1 MAPMATP
8 TRAAATPRVARGPS
22 RAPTRRAMVAG
33 VALVATRARDDAD
46 DARARAAT
54 TTDDARRR
62 AEETMATLR
71 EDVATRQY
79 FVTGELT
86 EAIFARDCRFV
97 DPTTDVRGLERY
109 LRAVRALFDER
120 RSSARLIGDLRLV
133 DATTIEGDYR
143 AEGYLKLPWNPR
155 VPPYEGHITW
165 KLRPNDGSADAGLIV
180 EQRQTWSISGGEAL
194 RETFTPGR

>member
-33 VALVATRARDDAD
+33 VALVATRARADAA
-46 DARARAAT
+46 DARARGGGGG
-54 TTDDARRR
+54 RR
-62 AEETMATLR
+62 AEETVATLR

-120 RSSARLIGDLRLV
+120 RSSVRLIGDLRLV

>member
-1 MAPMATP
+1 
-8 TRAAATPRVARGPS
+8 
-22 RAPTRRAMVAG
+22 MVAG

-120 RSSARLIGDLRLV
+120 RSSVRLIGDLRLV

>member
-1 MAPMATP
+1 MTTTTIA
-8 TRAAATPRVARGPS
+8 RAASTAARAAPRE
-22 RAPTRRAMVAG
+22 RATRRRVVAG
-33 VALVATRARDDAD
+33 VALVATRVRRDDAS
-46 DARARAAT
+46 ARESAASDLT
-54 TTDDARRR
+54 S
-62 AEETMATLR
+62 AEEIVATLR

-86 EAIFARDCRFV
+86 EAIFASDCRFV

-120 RSSARLIGDLRLV
+120 RSSVRLIGDLRVV
-133 DATTIEGDYR
+133 DATTIEGDYA

-155 VPPYEGHITW
+155 VPRYEGHITW

>member
-1 MAPMATP
+1 MSFLKSS
-8 TRAAATPRVARGPS
+8 G
-22 RAPTRRAMVAG
+22 
-33 VALVATRARDDAD
+33 
-46 DARARAAT
+46 
-54 TTDDARRR
+54 DDARRR

-120 RSSARLIGDLRLV
+120 RSSVRLIGDLRLV

>member
-1 MAPMATP
+1 MTTTTIA
-8 TRAAATPRVARGPS
+8 RAASTAARAAPRE
-22 RAPTRRAMVAG
+22 RATRRRLVAG
-33 VALVATRARDDAD
+33 VALVATRVRRDDAS
-46 DARARAAT
+46 ARESAASDLT
-54 TTDDARRR
+54 R
-62 AEETMATLR
+62 AEEIVATLR

-86 EAIFARDCRFV
+86 EAIFASDCRFV

-120 RSSARLIGDLRLV
+120 RSSVRLIGDLRVV
-133 DATTIEGDYR
+133 DATTIEGDYA

-155 VPPYEGHITW
+155 VPRYEGHITW

>member
-1 MAPMATP
+1 MTTTTIA
-8 TRAAATPRVARGPS
+8 RAASTAARAAPRE
-22 RAPTRRAMVAG
+22 RATRRRLVAG
-33 VALVATRARDDAD
+33 VALVATRVRRDDAS
-46 DARARAAT
+46 ARESAASDLT
-54 TTDDARRR
+54 S
-62 AEETMATLR
+62 AEEIVATLR

-79 FVTGELT
+79 FVTCELT
-86 EAIFARDCRFV
+86 EAIFASDCRFV

-120 RSSARLIGDLRLV
+120 RSSVRLIGDLRVV
-133 DATTIEGDYR
+133 DATTIEGDYA

-155 VPPYEGHITW
+155 VPRYEGHITW

>member
-1 MAPMATP
+1 MTTTTIA
-8 TRAAATPRVARGPS
+8 RAASTAARAAPRE
-22 RAPTRRAMVAG
+22 RATRRRLVAG
-33 VALVATRARDDAD
+33 VALVATRVRRDDAS
-46 DARARAAT
+46 ARESAASDLT
-54 TTDDARRR
+54 R
-62 AEETMATLR
+62 AEEIVATLR

-120 RSSARLIGDLRLV
+120 RSSVRLIGDLRLV

>member
-1 MAPMATP
+1 MTTTTIA
-8 TRAAATPRVARGPS
+8 RAASTAARAAPRE
-22 RAPTRRAMVAG
+22 RATRRRLVAG
-33 VALVATRARDDAD
+33 VALVATRVRRDDAS
-46 DARARAAT
+46 ARESAASDLT
-54 TTDDARRR
+54 S
-62 AEETMATLR
+62 AEEIVATLR

-120 RSSARLIGDLRLV
+120 RSSVRLIGDLRLV